1 MRFEFNTSFS
11 YLLIDFHLRAHFF
24 IKILSLVISYKHAS
38 NQKHLFNFDTQD
50 MFIDSYILIL
60 KLGFLRIWVR
70 EFQVDLFIQV

>member
-38 NQKHLFNFDTQD
+38 NQEHLFNFETQD
-50 MFIDSYILIL
+50 KRIACLLTLI
-60 KLGFLRIWVR
+60 F
-70 EFQVDLFIQV
+70 